1 MPNYKYVAMNN
12 KGEKISGY
20 YMADMPEEVLA
31 MIEENDYLP
40 IQIKE
45 QIDPRDKDIF
55 EGLKRVTTKDI
66 YIFCRQFHTM
76 IDAGSN
82 ISSAL
87 DVLRIQTENTKF
99 KKVINVLYED
109 VQKGISLSEAMGKH
123 NKIFPDLLINM
134 IETGEVSGN
143 LDLILE
149 RMAMHYENEN
159 KVNNKVKSAMVYPV
173 VLMILSI
180 SVVAFLMIFIMPVFI
195 NMFESMGTKLPVP
208 TLMLMGISKALTSYW
223 YIIISILG
231 IVGYGVKK
239 GISTPN
245 GKYALDRVKLSLPV
259 IKNLNEKVIVARF
272 TRTLSTIL
280 TSGISLVSGL
290 EAVEKVIGNK
300 VVERKLSIAREQ
312 ILKGINL
319 SEALGETKAFPPMLN
334 SMIKIGEE
342 SGKLDEILD
351 RTANFYDE
359 ELDTSIKQF
368 TTIIEPIM
376 IVIMGG
382 IIAFI
387 VLAMMMPMFNMYS
400 AL

>member
-1 MPNYKYVAMNN
+1 
-12 KGEKISGY
+12 
-20 YMADMPEEVLA
+20 
-31 MIEENDYLP
+31 
-40 IQIKE
+40 
-45 QIDPRDKDIF
+45 
-55 EGLKRVTTKDI
+55 
-66 YIFCRQFHTM
+66 
-76 IDAGSN
+76 
-82 ISSAL
+82 
-87 DVLRIQTENTKF
+87 
-99 KKVINVLYED
+99 
-109 VQKGISLSEAMGKH
+109 
-123 NKIFPDLLINM
+123 
-134 IETGEVSGN
+134 
-143 LDLILE
+143 
-149 RMAMHYENEN
+149 MAMHYENEN

-208 TLMLMGISKALTSYW
+208 TLILMGISKVLTSYW
-223 YIIISILG
+223 YIIVLILG
-231 IVGYGVKK
+231 IVGYGIKK
-239 GISTPN
+239 AMSTPS
-245 GKYALDRVKLSLPV
+245 GKYALDGVKLSIPV
-259 IKNLNEKVIVARF
+259 LKNLNEKVIVARF

-300 VVERKLSIAREQ
+300 VVERKLSMAREQ

-319 SEALGETKAFPPMLN
+319 SEALEETKAFPPMLN
-334 SMIKIGEE
+334 SMIRIGEE